1 LKKIKECLPEI
12 KVWVRGHFLRIA
24 ENGPSHWTLVRVVAG
39 KRPLPS
45 EQEDALSLMVMKAKH
60 SG

>member
-1 LKKIKECLPEI
+1 LKNTKKYLPEVGVAI
-12 KVWVRGHFLRIA
+12 FVPNTIA
-24 ENGPSHWTLVRVVAG
+24 ENGPSWSAVVAG
-39 KRPLPS
+39 RRLLPS